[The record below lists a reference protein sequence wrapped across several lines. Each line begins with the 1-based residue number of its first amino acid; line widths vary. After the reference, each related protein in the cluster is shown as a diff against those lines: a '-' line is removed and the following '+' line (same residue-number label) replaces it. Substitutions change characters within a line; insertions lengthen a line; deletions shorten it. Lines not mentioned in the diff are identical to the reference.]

1 MVFRAEGQPDRV
13 AADGRGDGASDGWA
27 GRAALAIL
35 NSFQFLCFKL
45 SVRFP
50 CAWPPPPCSQSNEWS
65 DPETK
70 DPWKWMVVSEIP
82 WGSSRSYLINGFVAE
97 KPQTGCNGIVRKV
110 VSWLTFNGFIL

>member
-1 MVFRAEGQPDRV
+1 MFC
-13 AADGRGDGASDGWA
+13 
-27 GRAALAIL
+27 LAPA
-35 NSFQFLCFKL
+35 F
-45 SVRFP
+45 
-50 CAWPPPPCSQSNEWS
+50 CSQSNEWS

-110 VSWLTFNGFIL
+110 VIWLIFNGFIL